1 MTENHVFER
10 IEKDINENDV
20 VLYMKGTKQIP
31 QCGFS
36 ATVVQVME
44 RLGVKEFKD
53 INVLADAEIRSGRE
67 RGQGASDA
75 TTAFAQVCRLR
86 RPVVRRVFF
95 GELPS
100 LRIGGGDLF
109 AGSLGQFF
117 FPGTSARL
125 LAWRVFA
132 ALPGDVEIVG

>member
-1 MTENHVFER
+1 MSENPVFER

-53 INVLADAEIRSGRE
+53 VNVLADAEIREGIKQFTNWPTIPQLYVKGEFIGGCDIVRE
-67 RGQGASDA
+67 MYE
-75 TTAFAQVCRLR
+75 T
-86 RPVVRRVFF
+86 
-95 GELPS
+95 GELKE
-100 LRIGGGDLF
+100 
-109 AGSLGQFF
+109 
-117 FPGTSARL
+117 L
-125 LAWRVFA
+125 LDSKGIKTA
-132 ALPGDVEIVG
+132 A

>member
-1 MTENHVFER
+1 MSENPVFER

-53 INVLADAEIRSGRE
+53 VNVLADAEIREGIKQFTNWPTIPQLYVKGEFIGGCDIVRE
-67 RGQGASDA
+67 MYE
-75 TTAFAQVCRLR
+75 T
-86 RPVVRRVFF
+86 
-95 GELPS
+95 GELKE
-100 LRIGGGDLF
+100 
-109 AGSLGQFF
+109 
-117 FPGTSARL
+117 L
-125 LAWRVFA
+125 LDSKGVKTA
-132 ALPGDVEIVG
+132 A